1 MSSSSGM
8 DFKAVP
14 CLSGEFDV
22 GEGGVG
28 VEGEAGDLDGAVG
41 LGVEEVVFDGQ
52 VSVSDRFDEGFGLG
66 AFSAD
71 EVLQSL
77 GEAGVVLHQL
87 FGATGSV
94 GSLLTLLPIGLGIS
108 LVFAD
113 AFGLVDGD

>member
-1 MSSSSGM
+1 MSSSGGM

-14 CLSGEFDV
+14 LLLGEFDV

-28 VEGEAGDLDGAVG
+28 VEGEAGDVDGAVG
-41 LGVEEVVFDGQ
+41 LGVDEVVVDREL
-52 VSVSDRFDEGFGLG
+52 SVPDRFDEGFGLG

-71 EVLQSL
+71 EVLQFL

-87 FGATGSV
+87 FGAIISV
-94 GSLLTLLPIGLGIS
+94 GFLLTLLPIGLGIS